1 MLLPTWPDVGFRRRT
16 MVGCWLG
23 PHGTVQGKHCGVDW
37 FESKERKSTFKLLS
51 NNKFGAKFFWGG
63 SASSVQFSL
72 ERMRVPVARDI
83 KRILCQR
90 IASCKR
96 QYTVGVRSDATKLQP
111 QNQGFEVD
119 FVQISKPTIFLKLLF
134 LYPPPCLGISPVVRS
149 CSQPPPRSGK
159 MGSCREIS
167 GRPFLSAAHLLHF
180 NSFLRGSSSCETA
193 CNEKKPCSQLRSS
206 GLFFEVCGT
215 FLPTSN
221 FFAKVETSPSLT
233 HGFLYARC

>member
-83 KRILCQR
+83 KRIFCQR

-96 QYTVGVRSDATKLQP
+96 QYTVGVRSDATKVQP
-111 QNQGFEVD
+111 QNQGFEVG
-119 FVQISKPTIFLKLLF
+119 FVQISKPTIFLKLPF

-149 CSQPPPRSGK
+149 SSQPPPRSGK

-167 GRPFLSAAHLLHF
+167 GRPFSCPFLSVAHLLHF

-193 CNEKKPCSQLRSS
+193 CN
-206 GLFFEVCGT
+206 
-215 FLPTSN
+215 
-221 FFAKVETSPSLT
+221 
-233 HGFLYARC
+233 AREAIAQWQKTMFTT